1 MHGCCFVAAAAT
13 VAKARQTPHQMRLA
27 LWSWRARQPQAPLLH
42 GVWHLL
48 PLCCLLCLVYLQSET
63 AVNKPPETPKTYLG
77 VMLR

>member
-1 MHGCCFVAAAAT
+1 MHGCYFLAAAAT

-27 LWSWRARQPQAPLLH
+27 LCIWRARQLQAPLLR

-48 PLCCLLCLVYLQSET
+48 PLCCLLCLVYLQSGT
-63 AVNKPPETPKTYLG
+63 AVNDPPETPKTYLG